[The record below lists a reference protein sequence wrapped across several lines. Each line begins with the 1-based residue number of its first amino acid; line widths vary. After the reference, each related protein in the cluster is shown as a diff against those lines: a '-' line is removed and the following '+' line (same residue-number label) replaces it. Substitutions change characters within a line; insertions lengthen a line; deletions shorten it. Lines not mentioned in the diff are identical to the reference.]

1 MSSSPTLSSSTEAE
15 VSKPAPPAPF
25 PFASLGDVT
34 CRLTA
39 QLGTGSL
46 TVRQCLSL
54 ARHTVVR
61 LREGAGEDLLV
72 LVNGVPVGRAEVA
85 IIDNTTALR
94 LTEILAPGELS

>member
-15 VSKPAPPAPF
+15 VSKPAPPPF
-25 PFASLGDVT
+25 PFGSLGDVT

-54 ARHTVVR
+54 ARHTIVR